1 VVRCTLCRAASVR
14 KFAAVPFA
22 SHINNCDNGKE
33 SIDYEIDF
41 AIGKLLLK
49 QPL

>member
-1 VVRCTLCRAASVR
+1 VHTVPRCERAEIR
-14 KFAAVPFA
+14 RCFFLQR
-22 SHINNCDNGKE
+22 HINNCDNGKE
-33 SIDYEIDF
+33 SIDHEIDF